1 MLKITTLFKWL
12 LQWEQEAEGEGEKNK
27 RESDAQTDKEEGVTK
42 LISQVFFCAV
52 VVVFVDIFC
61 VISFLL
67 AYFRNVH

>member
-12 LQWEQEAEGEGEKNK
+12 LQWEQEAEGAGDKNK
-27 RESDAQTDKEEGVTK
+27 RDAQTDKEEGVTE
-42 LISQVFFCAV
+42 LISHVFFCAV